1 LFDLIS
7 AVDPDPDLKEVCGKF
22 LIMKQTFFF
31 VLLLFLGACHND
43 LMDPLTPGALVPR
56 TVDEDASLPALMVN
70 GTLLHVETYGQP
82 TDPIL
87 VLIHGGPGGDYR
99 SLLKAKAFSDDG
111 YFVVFYDQRG
121 TGLSERVD
129 RSQFSDVQIMIDDLQ
144 ALIQHFRISPDQKV
158 FLMGHS
164 WGAMLASAY
173 VNQHPDEINGV
184 VLAEPGGLT
193 WDQAKDY
200 ISRAN
205 DPDLFSEALND
216 ALFPEQIF
224 AGRDENEILDYK
236 AAYFM
241 TFENA
246 PGNTIGNAGPYP
258 FWRNGALSAEAMFD
272 FAESHGFD
280 FTTHLH
286 AYSTKVLFAYSE
298 LNNAY
303 GFDWAKAV
311 GAPYPNVEY
320 FQVNGSGHELLYF
333 GWENFYPVAL
343 TYLNELK

>member
-1 LFDLIS
+1 
-7 AVDPDPDLKEVCGKF
+7 
-22 LIMKQTFFF
+22 MKQTFFF
-31 VLLLFLGACHND
+31 LLLLLATACHNN
-43 LMDPLTPGALVPR
+43 LADPLAPGALVPR
-56 TVDEDASLPALMVN
+56 TVDLDPSLPSLMVN
-70 GTLLHVETYGQP
+70 GTLLHVETFGDS

-99 SLLKAKAFSDDG
+99 SLLNAKVFANEG

-129 RSQFSDVQIMIDDLQ
+129 KSQFTAVQIMIDDLR
-144 ALIQHFRISPDQKV
+144 ALIQHFQNHDEQKV

-164 WGAMLASAY
+164 WGAMLATAY
-173 VNQHPDEINGV
+173 IDQYPDEIDGV
-184 VLAEPGGLT
+184 VLAEPGGFT

-205 DPDLFSEALND
+205 EIHFFSEQVND
-216 ALFPEQIF
+216 ALFPEQLF
-224 AGRDENEILDYK
+224 GGCDENEILDYK

-258 FWRNGALSAEAMFD
+258 FWRNGAASAEALFD
-272 FAESHGFD
+272 IADKIGFD
-280 FTTHLH
+280 FTTHLQQFD
-286 AYSTKVLFAYSE
+286 TKVLFAYSE
-298 LNNAY
+298 LNKAY
-303 GFDWAKAV
+303 GLDWAQQV
-311 GAPYPNVEY
+311 GDVYPHVEY
-320 FQVNGSGHELLYF
+320 VEVMGSGHELLYF
-333 GWENFYPVAL
+333 GWENFYPKAL

>member
-1 LFDLIS
+1 
-7 AVDPDPDLKEVCGKF
+7 
-22 LIMKQTFFF
+22 MKQTFFF
-31 VLLLFLGACHND
+31 LLLLFLSACHND
-43 LMDPLTPGALVPR
+43 LTDPLTPGALVPR
-56 TVDEDASLPALMVN
+56 TVDQDPSLPSLMIN
-70 GTLLHVETYGQP
+70 GTLLHVETYGNP
-82 TDPIL
+82 TDPI
-87 VLIHGGPGGDYR
+87 VVVIHGGPGSDYR
-99 SLLKAKAFSDDG
+99 SLLNAKTFAQDG
-111 YFVVFYDQRG
+111 FFVVFYDQRG

-129 RSQFSDVQIMIDDLQ
+129 QSQFTAVQIMIDDLH
-144 ALIQHFRISPDQKV
+144 ALIAHFQTSNDQKV
-158 FLMGHS
+158 FLVGHS

-173 VNQHPDEINGV
+173 IDQYHNEIDGV

-205 DPDLFSEALND
+205 EVDFFSEQLND

-224 AGRDENEILDYK
+224 GGRDEDEILDYK

-258 FWRNGALSAEAMFD
+258 FWRNGALSAHRMFEIAD
-272 FAESHGFD
+272 SDGFD

-286 AYSTKVLFAYSE
+286 QYDTKVLFAYSE
-298 LNNAY
+298 LNKAY
-303 GFDWAKAV
+303 GADWAHEV

-320 FQVNGSGHELLYF
+320 FEVKGSGHELLYF
-333 GWENFYPVAL
+333 GWDNFYPEAL